1 MPIQG
6 VSSTHIKAFVMGEHR
21 MNVLIIDPDWQF
33 TQQAMTTLE
42 RKGNVVL
49 SQPDADH
56 AMNQA
61 RAWRPDVVI
70 VAAELAAGGVLEE
83 LSALPQRPGILLTG
97 WMDSTDLVWRAWQ
110 RGGDELLMKPL
121 LKASELHTAIIAALE
136 SAAVG
141 EGTAAAASA

>member
-1 MPIQG
+1 
-6 VSSTHIKAFVMGEHR
+6 

-42 RKGNVVL
+42 HKGSVVL
-49 SQPDADH
+49 AQPDPGH
-56 AMNQA
+56 ALSQA

-70 VAAELAAGGVLEE
+70 VAAELAPDGILEE
-83 LSALPQRPGILLTG
+83 LTALPQRPGILLTG
-97 WMDSTDLVWRAWQ
+97 WMDRTDLVWRAWQ

-121 LKASELHTAIIAALE
+121 LNPAELHPAMVAALE

-141 EGTAAAASA
+141 ERTAAAASA